1 MGLQLRPSP
10 NQVADFKR
18 IVELGPES
26 LAKVQAGLA
35 GLNPIPLDL
44 QALRRAINEVI
55 GAGQAEPLLRQI
67 LSLRSVVRRAAISVE
82 DVVAGLDEALAA
94 EDAKGKISFADWNA
108 IRGNL
113 IAIIELEC
121 VRLAAAAIEL
131 SYDYANLLLTT
142 KILTDIRP
150 LYNDAAD
157 RIQGAVVSFTLR
169 LRYSNA
175 DGEHDLSIALD
186 EDDIEALEKRCKRA
200 VTKAATARA
209 LMTGTCH
216 LSVANNREV
225 EDA

>member
-1 MGLQLRPSP
+1 M
-10 NQVADFKR
+10 QVR
-18 IVELGPES
+18 
-26 LAKVQAGLA
+26 LAALT
-35 GLNPIPLDL
+35 PIPLDP
-44 QALRRAINEVI
+44 QTLRRAINEVI

-82 DVVAGLDEALAA
+82 YVVAGLDEALAV
-94 EDAKGKISFADWNA
+94 EDAKGTISFADWIA

-113 IAIIELEC
+113 IALVELEC

-157 RIQGAVVSFTLR
+157 KIQGAVVSFTLR
-169 LRYSNA
+169 LRFSNA

-186 EDDIEALEKRCKRA
+186 EDDIEALEQQCKRA
-200 VTKAATARA
+200 VTKAGTARA
-209 LMTGTCH
+209 LMTGTCR
-216 LSVANNREV
+216 LSVANIREV
-225 EDA
+225 EDG